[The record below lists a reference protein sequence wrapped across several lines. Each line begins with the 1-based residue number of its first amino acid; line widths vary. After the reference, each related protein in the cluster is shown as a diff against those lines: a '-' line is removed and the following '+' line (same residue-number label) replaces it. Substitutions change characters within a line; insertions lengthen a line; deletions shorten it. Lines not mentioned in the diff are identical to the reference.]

1 MPVLIK
7 LSRIHKMQ
15 QNSPQWKYERDF
27 NFKEGIS
34 SIEGTR
40 YDLRDNQNEDLV
52 LLNDTQIN
60 HFIANGYLQLDTQLP
75 FDYHQSLFNKF
86 KDIIGEDNDFN
97 PGNNLLPIVPEMNL
111 VFDDPIIKGALFSV
125 LGENYMMHP
134 HRVLHDNPPGSDQQV
149 WHHDSYWGY
158 KRKVHNHHPWWVMIM
173 YYPQD
178 TFEQIGPTGIIPG
191 SQYITQRLEDKDI
204 SEINVDGKAGVCMM
218 IHYDIWH
225 RKMKNLTEL
234 KRFMVKFEFIRMQQ
248 PRGITWDNKSPNS
261 INEFEFNSVNYHPIW
276 KSQFEWI
283 SGKKIKSFGFNQ
295 KSLVNDN
302 DFIQKLKSDDKKI
315 ILEALNKLFCQR
327 SLTNHTLDSI
337 ECLIMHEDEY
347 ISLSASYSLAY
358 QGMVGI
364 KKLINLM
371 HSNDGDNVDDARC
384 FIDEGQK
391 SELEMICRNAAHGL
405 VGSSIDCSDQLI
417 SAYEDGQNRLKKYVC
432 FILGE
437 ISSNSEK
444 VLDTLRSGCI
454 QEDPAIRLNAVEA
467 LGLKICSEK
476 EISVIETLLQ
486 DKDDEVRFNAALALA
501 RNGKRSKSATNALAK
516 SLTDPN
522 RYVYGY
528 ALEALDRIDSK
539 ESNAYLKKYLKI
551 TRYCPY
557 TSTKS
562 LF

>member
-1 MPVLIK
+1 
-7 LSRIHKMQ
+7 MQ
-15 QNSPQWKYERDF
+15 PNIPQWKYERDF

-40 YDLRDNQNEDLV
+40 YDLNVNENQDLV
-52 LLNDTQIN
+52 LLNDKQIN
-60 HFIANGYLQLDTQLP
+60 HFLANGYLQLDTQLP
-75 FDYHQSLFNKF
+75 FDYHQSMFDKF
-86 KDIIGEDNDFN
+86 KEIIGEDNDFN
-97 PGNNLLPIVPEMNL
+97 PGNNLLPVVPEINL
-111 VFDDPIIKGALFSV
+111 VFDDPIIKGALISV

-134 HRVLHDNPPGSDQQV
+134 HRVLHDNPPRSDPQV

-178 TFEQIGPTGIIPG
+178 TYKEIGPTGIIPG
-191 SQYITQRLEDKDI
+191 SQYIAQRLEDKDI
-204 SEINVDGKAGVCMM
+204 SEIYVDGKAGVCMM

-225 RKMKNLTEL
+225 RKMKNFTEL

-248 PRGITWDNKSPNS
+248 PKEITWDNESPDS
-261 INEFEFNSVNYHPIW
+261 INEFELNSVNYHPIW
-276 KSQFEWI
+276 KSQLEWI
-283 SGKKIKSFGFNQ
+283 SGKKIKSFRFNQ

-302 DFIQKLKSDDKKI
+302 GNGLNHNLKSNDKKVI
-315 ILEALNKLFCQR
+315 SEALNNLFCQR
-327 SLTNHTLDSI
+327 KLTNYTIDLI
-337 ECLIMHEDEY
+337 ESLVMHEDEY
-347 ISLSASYSLAY
+347 ISLSACYSLAY
-358 QGMVGI
+358 QGVIGI

-405 VGSSIDCSDQLI
+405 VSCNINCIDELLK
-417 SAYEDGQNRLKKYVC
+417 AYDNGQNRLKKYVC

-454 QEDPAIRLNAVEA
+454 EEDPAIRLNAVEA
-467 LGLKICSEK
+467 LGLKKCRDK
-476 EISVIETLLQ
+476 EILVIETLLR

-501 RNGKRSKSATNALAK
+501 RNGKRSKSATNSLAK

-528 ALEALDRIDSK
+528 ALEALDRIESK
-539 ESNAYLKKYLKI
+539 KSNAYLKKHLKI

-557 TSTKS
+557 TSTNS